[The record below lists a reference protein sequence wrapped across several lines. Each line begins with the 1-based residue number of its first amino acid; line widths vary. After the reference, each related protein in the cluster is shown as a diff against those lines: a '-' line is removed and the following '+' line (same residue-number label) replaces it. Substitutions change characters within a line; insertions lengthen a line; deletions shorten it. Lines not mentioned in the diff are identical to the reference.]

1 MIKATNNSEVKYHF
15 LAFAQYPGGNYF
27 KVVNRN
33 TRASCKVCSRLTIKT
48 PEQRHWRCSGVF
60 IVSFEHISQLAL
72 VLLLLILSKLMPAG
86 YEILTSMKYLDSNL
100 ILSVNRPYIP
110 LVQRKK
116 NISASVPEARKI
128 FSNNAT
134 EPFDLRYLFN

>member
-1 MIKATNNSEVKYHF
+1 
-15 LAFAQYPGGNYF
+15 
-27 KVVNRN
+27 
-33 TRASCKVCSRLTIKT
+33 
-48 PEQRHWRCSGVF
+48 
-60 IVSFEHISQLAL
+60 
-72 VLLLLILSKLMPAG
+72 MPAG

-110 LVQRKK
+110 LVQRGK